1 MLIKL
6 LDLVQSLSW
15 LDVSMWSSMT
25 FYFVCFI
32 PQIIKNFK
40 LKSGSGV
47 SEFLLL
53 LYLNSYLLLMFYIF
67 GLSLPLAYRI
77 LVPLQGLATVVLIV
91 QRLYYEPVLQLI
103 ALYAANIVAAAS
115 VIPLAIKN
123 PVAIGSLFGWLAFAV
138 ILFNQLPQAIKVYR
152 EKSVAGFSFLFVF
165 FTGLAAII
173 ETAAAFAAPLPAQTQ
188 CTALRGVVMFVIF
201 CWQFVLYRW

>member
-1 MLIKL
+1 MFIQL
-6 LDLVQSLSW
+6 LDTIQSLSW
-15 LDVSMWSSMT
+15 LDVSMWASMT

-53 LYLNSYLLLMFYIF
+53 LYLNSYLFLMFYIF

-91 QRLYYEPVLQLI
+91 QRLYYEPVLRLI
-103 ALYAANIVAAAS
+103 GLYIVNIGVFAS
-115 VIPLAIKN
+115 AIPLVLKN
-123 PVAIGSLFGWLAFAV
+123 PVEIGPLAGWLAFAV
-138 ILFNQLPQAIKVYR
+138 MLFNQLPQAIKVYR
-152 EKSVAGFSFLFVF
+152 EKSVAGFSFMFVF
-165 FTGLAAII
+165 FT
-173 ETAAAFAAPLPAQTQ
+173 
-188 CTALRGVVMFVIF
+188 
-201 CWQFVLYRW
+201 

>member
-6 LDLVQSLSW
+6 LDIVRSLSW
-15 LDVSMWSSMT
+15 LDLSMWASMT

-32 PQIIKNFK
+32 PQIITNFQR
-40 LKSGSGV
+40 KSGSGV

-53 LYLNSYLLLMFYIF
+53 LYLNSYLFLMFYIF

-77 LVPLQGLATVVLIV
+77 LVPLQGLATLVLIL
-91 QRLYYEPVLQLI
+91 QRLYYEPVLRLI
-103 ALYAANIVAAAS
+103 AMYAANIIAAAC

-123 PVAIGSLFGWLAFAV
+123 PIEIGSLFGWLAFAV
-138 ILFNQLPQAIKVYR
+138 ILVNQLPQAIKVYR
-152 EKSVAGFSFLFVF
+152 EKSVAGFSFLFVA

-188 CTALRGVVMFVIF
+188 CIALRGVLMFVIF
-201 CWQFVLYRW
+201 CWQFVLYRR